1 MKDAKPLQAIRK
13 DIDTVDDEI
22 VRLLNQR
29 AQYVIEIGKLKKAAD
44 AQSNLHTPAREAEIW
59 DRLCKTSSGPF
70 PNDALRAVYRE
81 IMSGS
86 LALEGPLKV
95 AYLGP
100 RATFTHLA
108 CLRKFGSSAQ
118 YVPMTSIKEVF
129 NEVERGRADFGV
141 VPIENSTEGVVN
153 HTLDMFIDSN
163 LLIYGEV
170 QQEVSHHLLSKADS
184 MGAIKKIYSH
194 PHAIAQCRNWLE
206 TNMPGVPVSEVHS
219 TARAAEIAAE
229 DPTTA
234 AIASELAGQL
244 YGLKVLKARIEDN
257 INNYT
262 RFLVLSQKP
271 AERTGK
277 DKTSIM
283 QSVKDKVGA
292 LYELLR
298 PFASSGVNLTKI
310 ESRPSRRKAW
320 EYIFFIDC
328 EGHMDEDRIKKALT
342 ELKSRCLFLK
352 ILGSYPAHS

>member
-1 MKDAKPLQAIRK
+1 
-13 DIDTVDDEI
+13 
-22 VRLLNQR
+22 
-29 AQYVIEIGKLKKAAD
+29 
-44 AQSNLHTPAREAEIW
+44 
-59 DRLCKTSSGPF
+59 
-70 PNDALRAVYRE
+70 VYRE

-86 LALEGPLKV
+86 LALEGPMKV

-100 RATFTHLA
+100 SATFTHLA
-108 CLRKFGSSAQ
+108 CIQKFGSSAQ
-118 YVPMTSIKEVF
+118 YVPLTSIKEVF
-129 NEVERGRADFGV
+129 NEVERGRSDFGV

-184 MGAIKKIYSH
+184 LGAIKKIYSH

-206 TNMPGVPVSEVHS
+206 TTLPGVPVSEVHS

-271 AERTGK
+271 AEPTGK

-283 QSVKDKVGA
+283 LSVKDKVGA

-328 EGHMDEDRIKKALT
+328 EGHMDEDRVKKALT